1 MSGNVKNKYD
11 VPSDKDKNSSFP
23 RWLAPAAIGTL
34 GVVAVIG
41 LALLGG
47 HKSLA
52 PTKNVLPPAAQTTI
66 KRLLSPR
73 FDTVRVDAG
82 GNAVIAGRA
91 NPGDT
96 VTIDVNGKPIG
107 TAKTEP
113 DGSFVYVTTNP
124 LSPGSAEITLEA
136 TSPNGSMHK
145 GTQNVAV
152 NIPNAQNGSALAVLS
167 GGRSPVSRVLT
178 GQGPRPGTL
187 GIASVDYD
195 SAGQATIAGTA
206 PAGAQLSLFLNDTY
220 VGSALAG
227 KNGRW
232 VMRVPKLP
240 DIKPGTLTLE
250 MIRPDGTI
258 INSIKTAFAPLP
270 IESVA
275 AGQVVIKPGECLW
288 LIARRVYGKGIKYTL
303 IYKANEDSIQDP
315 NLIYPG
321 QTLIVPEPQK

>member
-11 VPSDKDKNSSFP
+11 LPSDKDKNSSLP
-23 RWLAPAAIGTL
+23 RWLAPAAIGAL
-34 GVVAVIG
+34 GAAAVIG

-52 PTKNVLPPAAQTTI
+52 PTKNVLPPEAQTII
-66 KRLLSPR
+66 KGPLPPR

-91 NPGDT
+91 NPGST
-96 VTIDVNGKPIG
+96 VTINVNGKPIG
-107 TAKTEP
+107 MAKTEP

-124 LSPGSAEITLEA
+124 LSPGSAEITLEE
-136 TSPNGSMHK
+136 TSPNGSVHK
-145 GTQNVAV
+145 GTQSVAV
-152 NIPNAQNGSALAVLS
+152 NVPNAPTGSALAVLS
-167 GGRSPVSRVLT
+167 GGGNSASRVLT

-195 SAGQATIAGTA
+195 SAGHAIIAGTA

-232 VMRVPKLP
+232 VMRVTKLS
-240 DIKPGTLTLE
+240 DIKPGTFTLE

-270 IESVA
+270 VESIA
-275 AGQVVIKPGECLW
+275 DGQVIIKPGECLW
-288 LIARRVYGKGIKYTL
+288 LIARRIYGKGIKYTL
-303 IYKANEDSIQDP
+303 IYKANENSIQDP